1 MDPGREVRRGFLGYW
16 WSVEEGTE
24 AAEVS
29 WWGSPPSRP
38 EEEGAQPL
46 APLSLQGCGAG
57 PWELRPSQQGTNRIV
72 TRAPL
77 GAQPLLT
84 SPQLP
89 VRLGLGRF
97 GGSREVFQG
106 GRGRGQNPWESQ
118 RSAAGGAAWARLPK
132 VTAALCLLPGPRGLF
147 DMHSRSGALYKTGI
161 CTAAP
166 GRERE
171 TASPRPGGEA
181 LQPAPAPRPHRLR
194 SQAPGC
200 SLRAPPSALLEVSPQ
215 LCRKRPPQSFPS
227 PPPPSPPSPERPAA
241 LRLPLSPSLAAAAV
255 AHLPRGSPSLQ
266 L

>member
-1 MDPGREVRRGFLGYW
+1 MDPGREVRGGFLGYW

-29 WWGSPPSRP
+29 WQGSPPFRP

-84 SPQLP
+84 SRQLP

-118 RSAAGGAAWARLPK
+118 RTGRRRGSLGAATQGHRRSSAFSRVLG
-132 VTAALCLLPGPRGLF
+132 ACL
-147 DMHSRSGALYKTGI
+147 I
-161 CTAAP
+161 CTADP
-166 GRERE
+166 VPFTKLLFVQQPRGGRRR
-171 TASPRPGGEA
+171 PLPPCPGGRGPA
-181 LQPAPAPRPHRLR
+181 ASTSAPAAFAALTGPRLQPQGSPLGLAGSFSPALPETPASELPLAPT
-194 SQAPGC
+194 
-200 SLRAPPSALLEVSPQ
+200 ALSPQ
-215 LCRKRPPQSFPS
+215 P
-227 PPPPSPPSPERPAA
+227 
-241 LRLPLSPSLAAAAV
+241 
-255 AHLPRGSPSLQ
+255 
-266 L
+266 